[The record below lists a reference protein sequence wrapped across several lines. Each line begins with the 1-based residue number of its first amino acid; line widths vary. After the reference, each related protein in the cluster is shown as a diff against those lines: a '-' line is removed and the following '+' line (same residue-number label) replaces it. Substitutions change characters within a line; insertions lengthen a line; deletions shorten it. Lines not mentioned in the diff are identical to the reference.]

1 MSEKVL
7 EVQNLNLTYTKGG
20 PQVLFDISFQ
30 VMKDDFYAII
40 GPSGA
45 GKSSLIRCINKLAN
59 PNSGEV
65 NFKGEQLLNL
75 KGQKLRN
82 VRRRIGMIFQ
92 EFNLIDRMS
101 VIDNVLT
108 GRLGYMNTFTSLFR
122 MFSKKDVGRAIEFIE
137 KVGLKDFANKR
148 VDQLSGGQRQR
159 VGIARALM
167 QEPEML
173 LVDEPTSSL
182 DPKIAVEM
190 MELIKKIADELKIPV
205 LCNIHNIDLGFKYL
219 TNAKKLYLKK
229 IDFSIDKE
237 KISFKKVKK
246 YFSVD
251 KFKKIKFE
259 DSYKAYPIFILGM
272 PRSGTSLLEQII
284 STHSKVYGAGE
295 LKIMPKIF
303 YGSNWNE
310 NSNSEELFKFVR
322 KEYLSKLQTFNT
334 TKKFIIDKMP
344 FNFFSVGFIF
354 NSIPEA
360 KVIHMSRNPMAVCW
374 SNYKSNFFDNPGMDY
389 AHKLESVAEY
399 YTIYNEMMNFWR
411 QKYPESLIEIDY
423 DQFVLDYEKNSKL
436 LIEKIGLS
444 WEDEI
449 LKFYENDRVVET
461 NSLLQVRSKVYK
473 DSSQNWKKYEKHLI
487 PIMEILKNN
496 NIKF

>member
-190 MELIKKIADELKIPV
+190 MELIKGIADELKIPV
-205 LCNIHNIDLGFKYL
+205 LCNIHNIELAKKFASKTLGLQDGKKKFDYVTSKL
-219 TNAKKLYLKK
+219 TNDVLQDLY
-229 IDFSIDKE
+229 
-237 KISFKKVKK
+237 
-246 YFSVD
+246 
-251 KFKKIKFE
+251 KFE
-259 DSYKAYPIFILGM
+259 
-272 PRSGTSLLEQII
+272 
-284 STHSKVYGAGE
+284 
-295 LKIMPKIF
+295 
-303 YGSNWNE
+303 
-310 NSNSEELFKFVR
+310 
-322 KEYLSKLQTFNT
+322 
-334 TKKFIIDKMP
+334 
-344 FNFFSVGFIF
+344 
-354 NSIPEA
+354 
-360 KVIHMSRNPMAVCW
+360 
-374 SNYKSNFFDNPGMDY
+374 
-389 AHKLESVAEY
+389 
-399 YTIYNEMMNFWR
+399 
-411 QKYPESLIEIDY
+411 
-423 DQFVLDYEKNSKL
+423 VL
-436 LIEKIGLS
+436 
-444 WEDEI
+444 
-449 LKFYENDRVVET
+449 
-461 NSLLQVRSKVYK
+461 
-473 DSSQNWKKYEKHLI
+473 
-487 PIMEILKNN
+487 
-496 NIKF
+496 